1 VFQWVKSYVESFF
14 SVGGRLINE
23 MTDAYDSL
31 CLATFVYK
39 RMN

>member
-1 VFQWVKSYVESFF
+1 MFQWGKSYVESFF
-14 SVGGRLINE
+14 FVGGRLINE

>member
-1 VFQWVKSYVESFF
+1 MGKKAMLSLFF